1 MKKLLFLVA
10 GLLMAAAASAQVQRP
25 KLVVGLVVDQMRW
38 DYLYYYY
45 NEYGNDGLRRL
56 LDHGFSYE
64 NTHINYAPTVTA
76 IGHSSI
82 FTGSVPAITGIAG
95 NYFYQD
101 DKSVYCCEDKTVKS
115 VGSDSPEGQMSPRR
129 MLASTIG
136 DELQIATDFRSKV
149 IGVALKDRAS
159 ILPAGH
165 AADGAYWWDT
175 SAGHFVTSTFYMDRL
190 PKWVEAFNE
199 KNHTAPKFDIKGS
212 TQGVTMTFKMAEAAL
227 ENEQLGKG
235 KETDMLTVSVS
246 PTDIIGHK
254 YSTRGEENHAVYMQ
268 LDKDLAHFLKVLDKE
283 VGEGNYLLFL
293 TADHG
298 AAHNYNYMREH
309 RIPAGGWDYKQT
321 VKDLNAY
328 LQGKFG
334 ISPVMGEDNYQIYL
348 NDSMISAAGK
358 KKQEVIDESIDWL
371 KKDPQFLYVFD
382 EEKVTETTMP
392 EWIKERME
400 NGYFRGRS
408 GEIGIVTRPQFFGGK
423 DSPSFRGTQ
432 HGQPFPYDTHIPFLL
447 YGWNVRHGSTD
458 TETHIVDI
466 APTVCAMLHI
476 QMPNGCIGTARYQH

>member
-1 MKKLLFLVA
+1 
-10 GLLMAAAASAQVQRP
+10 
-25 KLVVGLVVDQMRW
+25 
-38 DYLYYYY
+38 
-45 NEYGNDGLRRL
+45 
-56 LDHGFSYE
+56 
-64 NTHINYAPTVTA
+64 
-76 IGHSSI
+76 
-82 FTGSVPAITGIAG
+82 
-95 NYFYQD
+95 
-101 DKSVYCCEDKTVKS
+101 
-115 VGSDSPEGQMSPRR
+115 

-348 NDSMISAAGK
+348 NDSMISAAEK

>member
-1 MKKLLFLVA
+1 MKKLITLMV
-10 GLLMAAAASAQVQRP
+10 GLLIAVSSNAQIQRP

-45 NEYGNDGLRRL
+45 NEYGTGGLRRL
-56 LDHGFSYE
+56 LNEGFSFE

-82 FTGSVPAITGIAG
+82 YTGSVPAITGIAG

-101 DKSVYCCEDKTVKS
+101 DKSVYCCADPSVKS
-115 VGSDSPEGQMSPRR
+115 VGSDSKEGQMSPHR

-175 SAGHFVTSTFYMDRL
+175 SAGHFVTSSFYMNSL
-190 PKWVEAFNE
+190 PKWVEDFNKE
-199 KNHTAPKFDIKGS
+199 HHTAPNFDIKS
-212 TQGVTMTFKMAEAAL
+212 TPEGVTMTFKMAAAAVR
-227 ENEQLGKG
+227 NERLGKG
-235 KETDMLTVSVS
+235 KETDMLTVSIS

-254 YSTRGEENHAVYMQ
+254 FSTRGKENHAVYMQ
-268 LDKDLAHFLKVLDKE
+268 LDKDLAEFLNMLDKE
-283 VGEGNYLLFL
+283 VGRDNYLLFL

-309 RIPAGGWDYKQT
+309 RIPAGAWNYKET
-321 VKDLNAY
+321 VKSLNDH
-328 LQGKFG
+328 LQQKFG
-334 ISPVMGEDNYQIYL
+334 IAPVMGEDNYQLFL
-348 NDSMISAAGK
+348 NDSTINAAGL
-358 KKQEVIDESIDWL
+358 KKQDVIDASIDYL
-371 KKDPQFLYVFD
+371 KQDPQFLYVFD
-382 EEKVTETTMP
+382 EEKVTNVTMP

-408 GEIGIVTRPQFFGGK
+408 GEIGVVTRPQFFGGSE
-423 DSPSFRGTQ
+423 SPQFRGTQ

-447 YGWNVRHGSTD
+447 FGWNVKHGSSNV
-458 TETHIVDI
+458 EAHIVDI
-466 APTVCAMLHI
+466 APTICAMLHI
-476 QMPNGCIGTARYQH
+476 QMPNGCVGTARY